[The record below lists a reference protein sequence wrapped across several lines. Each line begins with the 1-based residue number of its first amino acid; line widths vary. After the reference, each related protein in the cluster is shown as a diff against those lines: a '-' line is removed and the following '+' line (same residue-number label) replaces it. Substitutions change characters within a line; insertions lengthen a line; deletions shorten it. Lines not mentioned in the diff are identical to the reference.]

1 MDGVFLINGFVDYL
15 LLVVAGNLTGSPLRR
30 RRILLAGALGG
41 IYGAVCLLPGWDF
54 LGNPVWRGIAAVG
67 LCAAGFG
74 VDRGLFRQVAV
85 LFLLTAAFSGLVLL
99 LTELFSAPAAFVGNR
114 VYYPVGMGTLVL
126 TAGGAYGLISWA
138 LRRLEH
144 QGGDIVPVQLEVL
157 GKKVELTALRDTGN
171 TLRDPITGQ
180 RVAVLSRSVM
190 KKLLP
195 ELDPGLLDQ
204 PQSLFQEMN
213 RRYPEL
219 RPRLLPYKT
228 VGVAHGMLVGIKP
241 EKIMVKGKGENLLI
255 AFSAVEVSDGGG
267 YRALIGGSP

>member
-85 LFLLTAAFSGLVLL
+85 LFLLTVAFSGLVLL

-114 VYYPVGMGTLVL
+114 VYYPIGMGTLVL

-138 LRRLEH
+138 LGRLEH

-241 EKIMVKGKGENLLI
+241 ENIMVKGKGENLLI

-267 YRALIGGSP
+267 YRALIGGAP